1 MRRPAH
7 RKVGTV
13 VGAAAAL
20 LSTDDTQELW
30 KRIAEGLGGAIGGN
44 VGARMPDWI
53 EPALH
58 SWHRDVGHSCT
69 TIDAIVKLT
78 PKVIGSWERYCRRKA
93 REAAK
98 KKLAAEAVRQPS
110 WCFLLGEMYWTVATG
125 FLRGLAT
132 GYVSHL
138 VLDGATPRGIPLT
151 ARRPGDRAAQ
161 QPLVKVGRGRWR
173 LADRS
178 ALGAQ

>member
-1 MRRPAH
+1 MDGKTH
-7 RKVGTV
+7 RKVGTI

-20 LSTDDTQELW
+20 VSTDDTQELW

-58 SWHRDVGHSCT
+58 AWRRDVGHSCT
-69 TIDAIVKLT
+69 TLYAIVRFT
-78 PKVIGSWERYCRRKA
+78 PKVIRSWERYCRGQA

-98 KKLAAEAVRQPS
+98 QKLAAETARQPS
-110 WCFLLGEMYWTVATG
+110 SWFLLGEMYWTVATG
-125 FLRGLAT
+125 VLRGLAA

-138 VLDGATPRGIPLT
+138 VLDCATPRGIPLLT
-151 ARRPGDRAAQ
+151 KGF
-161 QPLVKVGRGRWR
+161 
-173 LADRS
+173 
-178 ALGAQ
+178 